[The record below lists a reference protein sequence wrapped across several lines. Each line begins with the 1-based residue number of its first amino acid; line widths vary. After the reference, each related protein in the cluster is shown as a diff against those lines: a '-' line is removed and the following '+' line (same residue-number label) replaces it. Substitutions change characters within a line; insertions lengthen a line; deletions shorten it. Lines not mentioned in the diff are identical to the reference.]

1 MQTLQEK
8 TRRAQTAAARGGHV
22 RRARVDTAQQG
33 HTRFTE
39 SHVETRADAS
49 DGLHPVPTERRSRQ
63 LLFAAAEYP
72 RPFRNAPIAEGTQ
85 SKAQHTTH
93 TK

>member
-8 TRRAQTAAARGGHV
+8 TRRAQTAATRGGHV

-33 HTRFTE
+33 DTRFAE
-39 SHVETRADAS
+39 SHVETRADAAH
-49 DGLHPVPTERRSRQ
+49 GLHPVPTERRSRQ

-72 RPFRNAPIAEGTQ
+72 
-85 SKAQHTTH
+85 
-93 TK
+93 